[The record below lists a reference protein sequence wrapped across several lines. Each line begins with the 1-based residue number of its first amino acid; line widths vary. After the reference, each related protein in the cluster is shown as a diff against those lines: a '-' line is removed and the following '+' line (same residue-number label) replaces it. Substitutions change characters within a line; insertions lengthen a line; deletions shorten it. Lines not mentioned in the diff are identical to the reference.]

1 MVRKGKI
8 SLMLG
13 LIAGTLTGL
22 LFAPKRGS
30 QLREKIIKERREGG
44 LGHKAIADDLSE
56 MVEEISSIV
65 KDVAKSE
72 PAKDFWAK
80 TNKAFNDFTEGNIDL
95 DQWVKE
101 AHKKADLFKK
111 TASKYVNERK
121 KEAIEIGEK
130 TKKKVKRV
138 AKRVTSVKKVA
149 SRKVVSKKSS
159 KRQV

>member
-56 MVEEISSIV
+56 MVNQLKIFGLRLIRRLMTLPKEILI
-65 KDVAKSE
+65 
-72 PAKDFWAK
+72 WI
-80 TNKAFNDFTEGNIDL
+80 NGLRRLI
-95 DQWVKE
+95 
-101 AHKKADLFKK
+101 KKQIYL
-111 TASKYVNERK
+111 
-121 KEAIEIGEK
+121 
-130 TKKKVKRV
+130 
-138 AKRVTSVKKVA
+138 
-149 SRKVVSKKSS
+149 
-159 KRQV
+159 KRQLLNM